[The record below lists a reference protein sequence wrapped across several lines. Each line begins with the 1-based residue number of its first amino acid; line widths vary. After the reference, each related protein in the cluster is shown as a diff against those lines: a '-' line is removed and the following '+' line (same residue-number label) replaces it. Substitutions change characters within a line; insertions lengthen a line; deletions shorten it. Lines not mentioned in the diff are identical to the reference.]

1 MQNYL
6 TEFLGISGDGL
17 EAQNGPEAPRE
28 RSS

>member
-1 MQNYL
+1 MRNYL

-17 EAQNGPEAPRE
+17 EASDVPEASRG

>member
-17 EAQNGPEAPRE
+17 EASSVPEVLRE